1 MASKPKKRSKLIIVL
16 PIVFILLAVGLI
28 LYPSLSSFVN
38 NLISHNIVSEYVG
51 YTQTM
56 ELEDHDKF
64 LAQAREYNSNMVG
77 HYADAFSEE
86 NDDTAGNYEDI
97 LNVGP
102 NGQICNVTIDKI
114 NCSLPVYHTSE
125 GNLDKGAVH
134 MMNTSFPTG
143 DIDTH
148 TVISAHT
155 AYPTKEFFN
164 RLTEVEIGDTFQID
178 FLGDTLTFKVSDI
191 NVVLPEETDLLQ
203 VVPGK
208 TLCTLVT
215 CTPYSI
221 NTHRL
226 LVTGQLVEK
235 ISYRD
240 GSDKQIRH
248 LSEFDYSVVVPVA
261 IAGGVILIL
270 FIVLIIVMVRIRRNS
285 LG

>member
-1 MASKPKKRSKLIIVL
+1 MASKPKKKSKLIIVL

-28 LYPSLSSFVN
+28 SYPSLSSFVN
-38 NLISHNIVSEYVG
+38 NLSARNVVSEYVD

-56 ELEDHDKF
+56 ESDEYDNF

-77 HYADAFSEE
+77 NYTDAFSED

-102 NGQICNVTIDKI
+102 DGQICNVTIDKI

-143 DIDTH
+143 DVDTH

-164 RLTEVEIGDTFQID
+164 RLTEVEVGDKFQVD
-178 FLGDTLTFKVSDI
+178 FLGNTLIFQVSDI

-215 CTPYSI
+215 CTPYSV

-235 ISYRD
+235 ISYRN
-240 GSDKQIRH
+240 GSEKQIQH
-248 LSEFDYSVVVPVA
+248 LSELDYSTVVPVI
-261 IAGGVILIL
+261 IAGVVILFL
-270 FIVLIIVMVRIRRNS
+270 FIILVIVMLHIRKKT

>member
-1 MASKPKKRSKLIIVL
+1 MASKPKKKSKLIIVL

-28 LYPSLSSFVN
+28 SYPSLSSFVN
-38 NLISHNIVSEYVG
+38 NLSARNVVSEYVD

-56 ELEDHDKF
+56 ESDEYDDF

-77 HYADAFSEE
+77 NYADAFSED

-102 NGQICNVTIDKI
+102 DGQICNVTIDKI

-143 DIDTH
+143 DVDTH

-164 RLTEVEIGDTFQID
+164 RLTEVEVGDKFQVD
-178 FLGDTLTFKVSDI
+178 FLGNTLIFQVSDI

-215 CTPYSI
+215 CTPYSV

-235 ISYRD
+235 ISYRN
-240 GSDKQIRH
+240 GSEKQIQH
-248 LSEFDYSVVVPVA
+248 LSELDYSTVMPLV
-261 IAGGVILIL
+261 IAGAVILFL
-270 FIVLIIVMVRIRRNS
+270 FIILVIVMLHIRKKT

>member
-1 MASKPKKRSKLIIVL
+1 MASKPKKKSKLIIVL

-28 LYPSLSSFVN
+28 SYPSLSSFVN
-38 NLISHNIVSEYVG
+38 NLSARNVVSEYVD

-56 ELEDHDKF
+56 ESDEYDDF

-77 HYADAFSEE
+77 NYTDAFSEE
-86 NDDTAGNYEDI
+86 NNDTAGNYEDI

-102 NGQICNVTIDKI
+102 DGQICNVTIDKI

-143 DIDTH
+143 DVDTH

-164 RLTEVEIGDTFQID
+164 RLTEVEVGDKFQVD
-178 FLGDTLTFKVSDI
+178 FLGETLIFQVSDI

-215 CTPYSI
+215 CTPYSV

-235 ISYRD
+235 ISYRN
-240 GSDKQIRH
+240 GSEKQIQH
-248 LSEFDYSVVVPVA
+248 LSELDYSTVVPVI
-261 IAGGVILIL
+261 IAGVVILFL
-270 FIVLIIVMVRIRRNS
+270 FIILVIVMLHIRKKR
-285 LG
+285 

>member
-1 MASKPKKRSKLIIVL
+1 MASKPKKKSKLIIVL

-28 LYPSLSSFVN
+28 SYPSLSSFVN
-38 NLISHNIVSEYVG
+38 NLSARNVVSEYVD

-56 ELEDHDKF
+56 ESDEYDDF

-77 HYADAFSEE
+77 NYTDAFSED

-102 NGQICNVTIDKI
+102 DGQICNVTIDKI

-143 DIDTH
+143 DVDTH

-164 RLTEVEIGDTFQID
+164 RLTEVEVGDKFQVD
-178 FLGDTLTFKVSDI
+178 FLGETLIFQVSDI

-215 CTPYSI
+215 CTPYSV

-235 ISYRD
+235 ISYRN
-240 GSDKQIRH
+240 GSEKQIQH
-248 LSEFDYSVVVPVA
+248 LSELDYSTVVPVI
-261 IAGGVILIL
+261 IAGVVILFL
-270 FIVLIIVMVRIRRNS
+270 FIILVIVMLHIRKKR
-285 LG
+285 

>member
-1 MASKPKKRSKLIIVL
+1 MASKPKKKSKLIIVL

-28 LYPSLSSFVN
+28 SYPSLSSFVN
-38 NLISHNIVSEYVG
+38 NLSARNVVSEYVD

-56 ELEDHDKF
+56 ESDEYDNF

-77 HYADAFSEE
+77 NYTDAFSED

-102 NGQICNVTIDKI
+102 DGQICNVTIDKI

-143 DIDTH
+143 DVDTH

-164 RLTEVEIGDTFQID
+164 RLTEVEVGDKFQVD
-178 FLGDTLTFKVSDI
+178 FLGETLIFQVSDI

-215 CTPYSI
+215 CTPYSV

-235 ISYRD
+235 ISYRN
-240 GSDKQIRH
+240 GSEKQIQH
-248 LSEFDYSVVVPVA
+248 LSELDYSTVVPVI
-261 IAGGVILIL
+261 IAGVVILFL
-270 FIVLIIVMVRIRRNS
+270 FIILVIVMLHIRKKR
-285 LG
+285 

>member
-1 MASKPKKRSKLIIVL
+1 MASKPKKKSKLIIVL

-28 LYPSLSSFVN
+28 SYPSLSSFVN
-38 NLISHNIVSEYVG
+38 NLSARNVVSEYVD

-56 ELEDHDKF
+56 ESDEYDDF

-77 HYADAFSEE
+77 NYTDAFSED
-86 NDDTAGNYEDI
+86 NDDTVGNYEDI

-102 NGQICNVTIDKI
+102 DGQICNVTIDKI

-143 DIDTH
+143 DVDTH

-164 RLTEVEIGDTFQID
+164 RLTEVEVGDKFQVD
-178 FLGDTLTFKVSDI
+178 FLGNTLIFQVSDI

-215 CTPYSI
+215 CTPYSV

-235 ISYRD
+235 ISYRN
-240 GSDKQIRH
+240 GSEKQIQH
-248 LSEFDYSVVVPVA
+248 LSELDYSTVVPVI
-261 IAGGVILIL
+261 IAGVVILFL
-270 FIVLIIVMVRIRRNS
+270 FIILVVVMLRIRKKT

>member
-1 MASKPKKRSKLIIVL
+1 MASKSKKKSKLIIVL

-28 LYPSLSSFVN
+28 SYPSLSSFVN
-38 NLISHNIVSEYVG
+38 NLSARNVVSEYVD

-56 ELEDHDKF
+56 ESDEYDNF

-77 HYADAFSEE
+77 NYTDAFSED

-102 NGQICNVTIDKI
+102 DGQICNVTIDKI

-143 DIDTH
+143 DVDTH

-164 RLTEVEIGDTFQID
+164 RLTEVEVGDKFQVD
-178 FLGDTLTFKVSDI
+178 FLGETLIFQVSDI

-215 CTPYSI
+215 CTPYSV

-235 ISYRD
+235 ISYRN
-240 GSDKQIRH
+240 GSEKQIQH
-248 LSEFDYSVVVPVA
+248 LSELDYSTVVPVI
-261 IAGGVILIL
+261 IAGVVILFL
-270 FIVLIIVMVRIRRNS
+270 FIILVIVMLHIRKKT